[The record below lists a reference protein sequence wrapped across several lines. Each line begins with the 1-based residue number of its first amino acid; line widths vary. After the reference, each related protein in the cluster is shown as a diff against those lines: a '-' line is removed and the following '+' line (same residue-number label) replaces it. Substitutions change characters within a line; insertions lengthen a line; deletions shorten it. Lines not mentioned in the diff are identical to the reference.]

1 MARVTIKNNS
11 VEPLGGPNLGI
22 GTDQGDSWNTTV
34 ANLNNM
40 LSELYVLYNAG
51 NNNFRNAID
60 GGDFT
65 INPWQRGTAFTGIAA
80 TATYTADRFFVVG
93 TDASVSASCR

>member
-40 LSELYVLYNAG
+40 LSELKSGLFLVGSRAG
-51 NNNFRNAID
+51 LC
-60 GGDFT
+60 
-65 INPWQRGTAFTGIAA
+65 PQPL
-80 TATYTADRFFVVG
+80 V
-93 TDASVSASCR
+93 